1 MTTSKDTT
9 YVQTFDFAGKSI
21 TLEDTEAMSD
31 DEQDNFIEFK
41 AGDKIPDIKVD
52 GGDGDDPA
60 RGEWGNKLDF
70 LFSCISVSVGLG
82 NVWRFPYLCYKNG
95 GGAFL
100 IVYFI
105 AMTFC
110 GVPIF
115 FQEVAMGQY
124 LGSGGMTLVSQLCPI
139 LKGVGIATMTVVFFL
154 DIYYCVIIG
163 WTFFYLF
170 ATFSSL
176 PDLPWDTCDGWWNTD
191 DCFRPTDNMTANDI
205 RLANYSWHN
214 VTKNGVTKLLR
225 KTTTPVEEF
234 WDHRV
239 LMKNE
244 GVEHGLGTVQWEL
257 LGCLFI
263 AWVCVYLII
272 AKGLHSSGKI
282 IWFTAL
288 FPYFVMFILLFRA
301 LTLEGAIDG
310 LAYYVHV
317 DWSKLLE
324 GTTWID
330 GATQIFFAYSV
341 GMGALPALG
350 SYNKFH
356 HDCFKDAIITCI
368 VNTLTCLLAGVLVF
382 SILGYM
388 AHIQET
394 TIHDVVNSGPGLVF
408 LTYPDLVLSLPGSV
422 LWATIFFVML
432 LVLGV
437 DSEFCNVEALVTGI
451 VDNWPD
457 QLLKHRRLFTVCLCL
472 FLFCLGI
479 PLVTNGGIFMFQ
491 LMDFYSCSGMALLWV
506 CFFQTVAIGWV
517 FGAQRFC
524 DCVEQMTG
532 HKPNIFWY
540 LCWKF
545 FAPAVM
551 LAVFIFYC
559 ISYTPVTYGED
570 YKYPKWAEGMG
581 LCMSFTSMI
590 WVPGY
595 AIYYLATQPGTL
607 MQNLRTGISPNMN
620 LRKEANIAIKLQQNL
635 RDGFTPNIKRMQTL
649 AKPPP
654 LHVSESGVGLLRDN
668 SEYEMGN
675 LRRDDSFNI

>member
-1 MTTSKDTT
+1 MTDSPPDNC
-9 YVQTFDFAGKSI
+9 VQTFDFTHQSV
-21 TLEDTEAMSD
+21 TVEECNDNLSD
-31 DEQDNFIEFK
+31 DEQDTFIEFK
-41 AGDKIPDIKVD
+41 AGNKVPDITFDAQGED
-52 GGDGDDPA
+52 GEA
-60 RGEWGNKLDF
+60 ERGEWGSKWDF

-105 AMTFC
+105 AMIFC

-124 LGSGGMTLVSQLCPI
+124 LGSGAMTLVAQICPL
-139 LKGVGIATMTVVFFL
+139 LKGVGVATMTLVFFL
-154 DIYYCVIIG
+154 DIYYCVIIA

-170 ATFSSL
+170 ATFTAL
-176 PDLPWDTCDGWWNTD
+176 PGLPWDTCDGWWNTEY
-191 DCFRPTDNMTANDI
+191 CFKATDNMTANDN
-205 RLANYSWHN
+205 LL
-214 VTKNGVTKLLR
+214 KNMTIN

-234 WDHRV
+234 WEHRV
-239 LMKNE
+239 LRQNDGLE
-244 GVEHGLGTVQWEL
+244 FGLGGMNWEML
-257 LGCLFI
+257 ACLAVSWI
-263 AWVCVYLII
+263 CVYGII

-301 LTLEGAIDG
+301 VTLDGAMDG
-310 LAYYVHV
+310 LAHYVHV
-317 DWSKLLE
+317 DWSRLLE
-324 GTTWID
+324 GQTWID

-356 HDCFKDAIITCI
+356 HDCFKDAMITCV

-394 TIHDVVNSGPGLVF
+394 TIHEVVNSGPGLVF

-422 LWATIFFVML
+422 IWATIFFIML

-437 DSEFCNVEALVTGI
+437 DSEFCNVEALVTGL

-457 QLLKHRRLFTVCLCL
+457 QLLKHRRTFTVGLCILL
-472 FLFCLGI
+472 FILGL
-479 PLVTNGGIFMFQ
+479 PLCTHGGIFMFQ
-491 LMDFYSCSGMALLWV
+491 LMDFYAASGMALLWV
-506 CFFQTVAIGWV
+506 CFFQTIAIGWF
-517 FGAQRFC
+517 FGAERFS

-532 HKPNIFWY
+532 RKPHIFWY
-540 LCWKF
+540 LCWKY

-551 LAVFIFYC
+551 VAVFIFYC
-559 ISYTPVTYGED
+559 YSYTPVKYGQD
-570 YKYPKWAEGMG
+570 YHYPKWAEGMG
-581 LCMSFTSMI
+581 LCMSYASMI
-590 WVPGY
+590 WVPAY
-595 AIYYLATQPGTL
+595 AIYYMITTPGTF
-607 MQNLRTGISPNMN
+607 MQKLRTGLSPNMN
-620 LRKEANIAIKLQQNL
+620 MRKEAKIASKLQESLKQ
-635 RDGFTPNIKRMQTL
+635 GIG
-649 AKPPP
+649 AKMKGGMTILTKPTP
-654 LHVSESGVGLLRDN
+654 LHPSESGVGLLVHND
-668 SEYEMGN
+668 SEYEMGH
-675 LRRDDSFNI
+675 LTRDESFNV

>member
-1 MTTSKDTT
+1 
-9 YVQTFDFAGKSI
+9 
-21 TLEDTEAMSD
+21 
-31 DEQDNFIEFK
+31 
-41 AGDKIPDIKVD
+41 
-52 GGDGDDPA
+52 
-60 RGEWGNKLDF
+60 
-70 LFSCISVSVGLG
+70 
-82 NVWRFPYLCYKNG
+82 
-95 GGAFL
+95 
-100 IVYFI
+100 
-105 AMTFC
+105 
-110 GVPIF
+110 
-115 FQEVAMGQY
+115 MGQY

-176 PDLPWDTCDGWWNTD
+176 PDLPWDTCVGWWNTEE
-191 DCFRPTDNMTANDI
+191 CFRPTDNMTANDI

-257 LGCLFI
+257 LGCLFF

-272 AKGLHSSGKI
+272 AKGLHSSG
-282 IWFTAL
+282 
-288 FPYFVMFILLFRA
+288 MFILLFRA

-356 HDCFKDAIITCI
+356 HDCFKDAIITCV

-394 TIHDVVNSGPGLVF
+394 TIEDVVNSGPGLVF
-408 LTYPDLVLSLPGSV
+408 LTYPDLVLKLPWSV
-422 LWATIFFVML
+422 LWAFIFFCML
-432 LVLGV
+432 LVLGI
-437 DSEFCNVEALVTGI
+437 DSEFCNVEALITGI
-451 VDNWPD
+451 VDNYP
-457 QLLKHRRLFTVCLCL
+457 QTLLKHRRKFTVGMC
-472 FLFCLGI
+472 FLMFIAGI
-479 PLVTNGGIFMFQ
+479 PMCTNGGVYLFQ
-491 LMDFYSCSGMALLWV
+491 LMDFYS
-506 CFFQTVAIGWV
+506 
-517 FGAQRFC
+517 
-524 DCVEQMTG
+524 
-532 HKPNIFWY
+532 
-540 LCWKF
+540 
-545 FAPAVM
+545 
-551 LAVFIFYC
+551 
-559 ISYTPVTYGED
+559 
-570 YKYPKWAEGMG
+570 
-581 LCMSFTSMI
+581 
-590 WVPGY
+590 
-595 AIYYLATQPGTL
+595 
-607 MQNLRTGISPNMN
+607 
-620 LRKEANIAIKLQQNL
+620 
-635 RDGFTPNIKRMQTL
+635 
-649 AKPPP
+649 
-654 LHVSESGVGLLRDN
+654 
-668 SEYEMGN
+668 
-675 LRRDDSFNI
+675 